1 MVGCEAC
8 SERSSWSRWQPGL
21 GKRGSCY
28 RRLNETAMGYVKG
41 SIDLSSMQDGLL
53 LEQVLRSRHAT
64 HDQLW
69 QFFQLTARE
78 NRRRIFN
85 WRMLRLVQHGL
96 VTRLNVK
103 YAKQGWVYAISES
116 GASYLAGNGDGA
128 ALVASKAFKRELPA
142 SVCNGES
149 AQGDMSH
156 PGPRAAR

>member
-1 MVGCEAC
+1 
-8 SERSSWSRWQPGL
+8 
-21 GKRGSCY
+21 
-28 RRLNETAMGYVKG
+28 MGYVKG

-69 QFFQLTARE
+69 QFFQLKARE

-103 YAKQGWVYAISES
+103 YAKREWVYVISES
-116 GASYLAGNGDGA
+116 GAGYLAGNGDGA
-128 ALVASKAFKRELPA
+128 ALVASKAFKQLDDPVVLNSLDLNDVHLTLIRCGELIPA
-142 SVCNGES
+142 DCVPCRLTRILRQTS
-149 AQGDMSH
+149 
-156 PGPRAAR
+156 P